1 MGKKKGAGCVS
12 RKATVRE
19 SLQASNRDWGIWR
32 WRIRWSEEEWV
43 EWRKECGSGG
53 IWVEEWEVWEQA
65 WADWRAAMKEMVDAH
80 EALVR
85 KEKEKQRPEQY
96 YKNHVFRPRQAFK
109 HTKQS
114 HFVRLQQEETQAKEK
129 EETAKKME
137 EKKRKLQEE
146 RDVRRGGSMRRL
158 LSCNLLLC

>member
-80 EALVR
+80 EALMR
-85 KEKEKQRPEQY
+85 RDEMQRPERY
-96 YKNHVFRPRQAFK
+96 YKNHEFRPRQAFT
-109 HTKQS
+109 HTQNNHILLGCS
-114 HFVRLQQEETQAKEK
+114 RRRRRRRR
-129 EETAKKME
+129 
-137 EKKRKLQEE
+137 KR
-146 RDVRRGGSMRRL
+146 RRQRKWRRRNA
-158 LSCNLLLC
+158 SFRKNGTSAGAGARVGF